1 MYAAAGGEGGRQAN
15 RMGGRERGGY
25 LNSVARFDIPPIAFS
40 SMDEHGL
47 DGWTWAG
54 DAGLEYIQSDSR
66 DKLNKSKS
74 WQSMDGIQDNI
85 NNNCDTGH

>member
-1 MYAAAGGEGGRQAN
+1 M
-15 RMGGRERGGY
+15 
-25 LNSVARFDIPPIAFS
+25 ARFDIPPLLSARWTN
-40 SMDEHGL
+40 MDWMI
-47 DGWTWAG
+47 GWTWAG